1 MDPHNRRVFVLHV
14 IGGASSLAGGMRLAS
29 AADAPTDERV
39 TEADPYARSM
49 GFRLDTTQVDQ
60 AKYPRHD
67 VTQKC
72 SSCQLYDGKPGEALG
87 PMTMLRDGALV
98 ALAIAITVAAFG
110 GGAKI
115 TKSPA
120 AVASA
125 DAGLTREAERA

>member
-87 PMTMLRDGALV
+87 PCS
-98 ALAIAITVAAFG
+98 FYG
-110 GGAKI
+110 GRQVSMNGWCRNFKVRKA
-115 TKSPA
+115 
-120 AVASA
+120 
-125 DAGLTREAERA
+125 